1 MESKNTE
8 NRCTHIVSSF
18 SIQLRKYHYD
28 LLQGTSTEDEKSGHM
43 LIACSKFYEKVTYS
57 ATDPKRDIIATATV
71 TYIENDLTQKSFEG
85 CKESYKKHEINW
97 DEDYLFHGTDK
108 TKVDSIFTNNFDI
121 NSVPVN
127 GRLKV
132 RTIFGSS
139 PAWSPVSHFVLSCL
153 SVCVFKPE
161 LWLSLWP

>member
-57 ATDPKRDIIATATV
+57 ATDPKRDIIATV
-71 TYIENDLTQKSFEG
+71 TYIENDLTQKSFED

-132 RTIFGSS
+132 RTIFGSCKEPS
-139 PAWSPVSHFVLSCL
+139 KSLCPFL
-153 SVCVFKPE
+153 SVCVCVQT
-161 LWLSLWP
+161 